1 MNISAAEKQE
11 FQRTGVLVKR
21 KLIPAQTVS
30 RILESYEHVHEGE
43 DEGDDA
49 FFYYE
54 DSLSEPGRRILRRI
68 ERVSDHSAPA
78 RELILSTEVRTALE
92 ALMDDEP
99 SLFKDKMNLKLPG
112 ANGFRPHID
121 GHFFWTDDTGR
132 QRRGW
137 AEYADYFVNLV
148 LPLEAASVQ
157 NGCLEV
163 SPLEEAIELFGD
175 NWDDVTARLT
185 GSSPDVL
192 PEDVPKLSLRPL
204 EIEAGDAIFFDW
216 RNPHGSK
223 PNRSDS
229 SRRIFYAT
237 YNRASAGD
245 QRERYYRD
253 KLTSLGPKDKKALL

>member
-1 MNISAAEKQE
+1 MSISAREKAE
-11 FQRTGVLVKR
+11 FQRSGILVKR
-21 KLIPAQTVS
+21 KLIPGDEIT
-30 RILESYEHVHEGE
+30 RILESYENVQDADADAH
-43 DEGDDA
+43 DE

-54 DSLSEPGRRILRRI
+54 DSLLEPGRRILRRI
-68 ERVSDHSAPA
+68 ERVSDHSASA
-78 RELILSTEVRTALE
+78 RELILSPRIRSAL
-92 ALMDDEP
+92 AVLMNDEP
-99 SLFKDKMNLKLPG
+99 RLFKDKMNLKLPG

-132 QRRGW
+132 RRRGW
-137 AEYADYFVNLV
+137 AEYADYFVNV
-148 LPLEAASVQ
+148 VVPLEAATVE

-163 SPLEEAIELFGD
+163 SSLEEAIEFFGD
-175 NWDDVTARLT
+175 NWDDVASRLA
-185 GSSPDVL
+185 GHSPDVL
-192 PEDVPKLSLRPL
+192 DKDVPRLSLRPL
-204 EIEAGDAIFFDW
+204 EIEAGDVIFFDW

-223 PNRSDS
+223 PNRSDR